1 MEGSEMIIGIICIGT
16 LVGFVSAGVA
26 LVAGYSLLMAL
37 GFYTLFGCLAALLVG
52 TISVAARVM
61 LGTLG
66 PQEAQTRLQ

>member
-1 MEGSEMIIGIICIGT
+1 MVIGIICIGA
-16 LVGFVSAGVA
+16 LVGFISAGVA

-52 TISVAARVM
+52 TVTVAARVI
-61 LGTLG
+61 GTLG